1 MPANKTLQCVSYM
14 QNKGYVAAGGMDGL
28 LKVFKMIDHPLIKGV
43 FPIELHNQS
52 RYSKSLPNPYL
63 TCRAGSARDIKNL
76 ALPATT
82 NLETNQSLEGHSG
95 VVNIVAWNELYQKL
109 TTSDSNGLIIV
120 WMIHQD
126 QWYEEMINNRNKST
140 VVDMAW
146 SYDGQRIA
154 IAYEDGQV
162 IVGSCDGN
170 RLWSKEINRN
180 LAKVCWSPDSTLL
193 LFGMVDG
200 EVHAYNANGD
210 HVLKVPMA
218 CLDNVEL
225 ESALASKDPLLLVPS
240 FPVFVED
247 LRKDSIV
254 SMQYY
259 VPPYEEPKETHLA
272 VNPEPPAFARED
284 GANAVRTMVSDDR
297 NRLLVAYQHGV
308 VQLMRHESDQNQVV
322 CRVNMVIGQACWSP
336 CGFMIAV
343 AGHQTDLPDAERNVL
358 TFLNAYGQKIRTLR
372 VPGTSL
378 TSCSWD
384 GSGLRLALAID
395 NHVYFASV
403 RPSYK
408 FTYCGQTLVYSYERR
423 DLIDHVVVFYETKME
438 EVYRKYVRNLMAM
451 AAHDQYCV
459 LANKGDEVAGSE
471 TTTYQFQICN
481 GIGTPVDYKYVELEP
496 KHLAMNSKSV
506 LIASNDRLAVWNYS
520 VPRKTKMEFASLFK
534 AENPVEN
541 SDTIYH
547 IDNGPERSGYEVK
560 PFQRPTSDLITSV
573 CMNENFFLVCRH
585 SGTILKFTL
594 PSCQCVSKFSIQ
606 TAAEQMILNC
616 NSSQLAVLT
625 PNTSIR
631 LYELEEKAAKLKFE
645 RKDVWTA
652 MWDSENPNTIAIME
666 KSRMIVI
673 RGSELEEPVN
683 NNGYFCSFKDLTV
696 RTAVLDDILKE
707 PENPKNDHIIDVE
720 IKVCSTEYRYR
731 SPVPHQ
737 WHKPSR
743 SCSSSPEMARDGP
756 LSLVEREAEHRV
768 RDHSPNSSGDEEGS
782 CLLRRNSDDEREKFQ
797 KILAEVESQHLVAD
811 KHKDSVVC
819 RVLDSVGKVSLYR
832 SMLERYVDSKVRN
845 NTFMVHY
852 LAFHF
857 SLGSSTS
864 TILQGS
870 LESEVDKLGLD
881 ALRLSSE
888 FRETKNR
895 MQGRLIETETFVL
908 TLNKSS
914 EILGEYPITSLRDAK
929 ALLAKMKIE
938 EANAYIEKNSHPKLW
953 SLLAE
958 VALTRLDTAT
968 AEHAFV
974 RLQDYSGIQFL
985 KKLKNVQ
992 VDDLKKAEVCL
1003 FLGKVDEAE
1012 KIYMEADR
1020 RDLAIE
1026 MRKKLKDW
1034 FRILQIIQHSSGPG
1048 DDILRLE
1055 AWKRVGDYY
1064 ADRQKWDVAAKH
1076 YEASRSYKELSDCYI
1091 MMEDYN
1097 ALEQLA
1103 KQINDGNELLA
1114 HIGKVFANTGLC
1126 EQAVDCYMR
1135 CDRLNEALDIC
1146 IQLNQWKKAVELS
1159 RQHNLR
1165 DVQALLGK
1173 HAEQLTG
1180 SIEKQLAA
1188 VQLFR
1193 RAGRYIDA
1201 AKIVF
1206 NITSQE
1212 RVKQSQPVRLKK
1224 LYVMG
1229 ALLIEQYR
1237 EHNKAKLAKSAEGK
1251 KEMSGAEIALQGLLA
1266 EDSSLS
1272 IEDSKMI
1279 DGAWRGAEAY
1289 HFFMLTH
1296 RQLYEGDVDAAMKT
1310 ALTVVEYEDILDT
1323 LEIYSLL
1330 ALSACAA
1337 RQFYVCSRAFMK
1349 LESIP
1354 TQSPEERE
1362 VYERLA
1368 RTIFMKHMPLD
1379 ARLKQVECPQCDAMI
1394 PDYSLACPSC
1404 DTKFPVCIVSG
1415 KPLFDY
1421 QFWLCP
1427 SCKHRAYEKEI
1438 QSHAHCPLLD
1448 LEVMDGS
1455 AMETVYL
1462 DSRSGE
1468 GSRSREVVLLHH

>member
-1 MPANKTLQCVSYM
+1 MYVYLTRKISMPANKTLQCVSYM

-28 LKVFKMIDHPLIKGV
+28 LKVFKMIDHPLIKG
-43 FPIELHNQS
+43 
-52 RYSKSLPNPYL
+52 
-63 TCRAGSARDIKNL
+63 SARDMKNV
-76 ALPATT
+76 ALPGTT

-95 VVNIVAWNELYQKL
+95 IVNIVAWNEIYQKL

-170 RLWSKEINRN
+170 RLWSKEINGN

-225 ESALASKDPLLLVPS
+225 ESALAI
-240 FPVFVED
+240 FVED

-254 SMQYY
+254 SMEYY
-259 VPPYEEPKETHLA
+259 VPPYEEPKEGHLGA
-272 VNPEPPAFARED
+272 NQEPAFARED
-284 GANAVRTMVSDDR
+284 GANAVRPVVGDDR

-322 CRVNMVIGQACWSP
+322 CRLNMVISQACWSP

-343 AGHQTDLPDAERNVL
+343 AGHQTDLPDTERNVL

-403 RPSYK
+403 RPNYK

-451 AAHDQYCV
+451 TAHDQYCV
-459 LANKGDEVAGSE
+459 LANKGDEVAGVESVS
-471 TTTYQFQICN
+471 YQFQICN
-481 GIGTPVDYKYVELEP
+481 GIGTPVDYKYIELEP

-506 LIASNDRLAVWNYS
+506 LIASNDRFSIWNYT

-534 AENPVEN
+534 AENTVESN
-541 SDTIYH
+541 DTIYH
-547 IDNGPERSGYEVK
+547 IDNGPERGGFDVK
-560 PFQRPTSDLITSV
+560 PFHRPTSDYITSV
-573 CMNENFFLVCRH
+573 CMNENFFLVCRN

-606 TAAEQMILNC
+606 SAAEHMMLNC

-625 PNTSIR
+625 PSTSIR

-707 PENPKNDHIIDVE
+707 PENPKKDHITDME
-720 IKVCSTEYRYR
+720 IK
-731 SPVPHQ
+731 
-737 WHKPSR
+737 
-743 SCSSSPEMARDGP
+743 
-756 LSLVEREAEHRV
+756 
-768 RDHSPNSSGDEEGS
+768 
-782 CLLRRNSDDEREKFQ
+782 
-797 KILAEVESQHLVAD
+797 
-811 KHKDSVVC
+811 
-819 RVLDSVGKVSLYR
+819 
-832 SMLERYVDSKVRN
+832 
-845 NTFMVHY
+845 
-852 LAFHF
+852 
-857 SLGSSTS
+857 
-864 TILQGS
+864 
-870 LESEVDKLGLD
+870 
-881 ALRLSSE
+881 
-888 FRETKNR
+888 
-895 MQGRLIETETFVL
+895 
-908 TLNKSS
+908 
-914 EILGEYPITSLRDAK
+914 SLRDAK
-929 ALLAKMKIE
+929 ALLSKMKIE

-958 VALTRLDTAT
+958 VALTRLDLAT

-974 RLQDYSGIQFL
+974 RLQDYAGIQFL

-992 VDDLKKAEVCL
+992 IDKLKKAEVCL

-1012 KIYMEADR
+1012 KIYMDNDR

-1034 FRILQIIQHSSGPG
+1034 FRILQIIQQSTGPG
-1048 DDILRLE
+1048 DDVLRLE
-1055 AWKRVGDYY
+1055 AWERVGDYF

-1076 YEASRSYKELSDCYI
+1076 YEMSRSYKELSDCYI
-1091 MMEDYN
+1091 MLEDYN

-1114 HIGKVFANTGLC
+1114 RIGKVFANTGLC

-1135 CDRLNEALDIC
+1135 CDRINEALDIC
-1146 IQLNQWKKAVELS
+1146 IQLNQWEKAVELS

-1165 DVQALLGK
+1165 DVQSLLGK

-1180 SIEKQLAA
+1180 SIDKQLAA

-1206 NITSQE
+1206 NIANQE
-1212 RVKQSQPVRLKK
+1212 RMKQSQPVRLKK

-1229 ALLIEQYR
+1229 ALLVEQYR
-1237 EHNKAKLAKSAEGK
+1237 EQNKAKLAKGQEGK
-1251 KEMSGAEIALQGLLA
+1251 KDMTGAEIALQGLLA

-1296 RQLYEGDVDAAMKT
+1296 RQMYDGDVDAAMKT
-1310 ALTVVEYEDILDT
+1310 ALSVVEYEDILDT

-1354 TQSPEERE
+1354 TQSPDERE

-1379 ARLKQVECPQCDAMI
+1379 ARLKQVECPQCDTMI

-1415 KPLFDY
+1415 RPLFDY

-1438 QSHAHCPLLD
+1438 QGHKHCPLC
-1448 LEVMDGS
+1448 
-1455 AMETVYL
+1455 
-1462 DSRSGE
+1462 
-1468 GSRSREVVLLHH
+1468 HHELSQ